1 MPVFQSTQVFPRS
14 VEEVFAFF
22 RDPANLVRVSPP
34 ELQLRLVEG
43 PERLQLGSVLVLQ
56 GRRWGIPQRVVSEVT
71 AFEPNVSF
79 TDVQR
84 QGPFRKWQHT
94 HRFEA
99 VPEGTRVTDVI
110 EFEPPG
116 GLLGLVVTAAWI
128 EADLKGIFEYR
139 TKELAKLLGSAA
151 VAPPGTS

>member
-1 MPVFQSTQVFPRS
+1 MPIFQSEQTFPLP

-22 RDPANLVRVSPP
+22 VRPANLLRVSPP
-34 ELQLRLVEG
+34 ELGMRLVEG
-43 PERLQLGSVLVLQ
+43 PEVLGPGARLVAEA
-56 GRRWGIPQRVVSEVT
+56 RRWGIPQRLVSEVV

-84 QGPFRKWQHT
+84 EGPFRKWTHT

-99 VPEGTRVTDVI
+99 VPGGTRVTDVI

-116 GLLGLVVTAAWI
+116 GLLGLVATASAI
-128 EADLKGIFEYR
+128 ERDLRRVFEYR
-139 TKELAKLLGSAA
+139 RQELAKLLGK
-151 VAPPGTS
+151 